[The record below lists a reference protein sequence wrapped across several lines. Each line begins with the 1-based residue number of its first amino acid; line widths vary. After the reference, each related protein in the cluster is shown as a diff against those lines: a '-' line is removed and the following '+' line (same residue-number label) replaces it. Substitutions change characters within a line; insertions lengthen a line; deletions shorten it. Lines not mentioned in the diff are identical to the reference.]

1 MYLFSQAVLVLDSSL
16 VDADDYWSSKARK
29 LLNLTVEE
37 VRSLKEFSK
46 CESIRQFVDLNEKVQ
61 QTLAQLKVYTELDL
75 STLTRLYSIP
85 YEKLNYFNQMIAQ
98 LLSEINDLPAS
109 ILQLSILD
117 PVKTDFF
124 LQGYTQDKLTNSL
137 LEGIM
142 LALEQNYRGLTYLA
156 LVDCDMDPKRALT
169 LNLILQGD
177 LIRLR
182 HLNFNKNPLL
192 KERGVNSIITTANT
206 FAATEVCMLQFADCG
221 LNAQAA
227 IRISRHLAQPENR
240 VGRNLK
246 LLNLNG
252 DTASF
257 H

>member
-124 LQGYTQDKLTNSL
+124 L
-137 LEGIM
+137 
-142 LALEQNYRGLTYLA
+142 
-156 LVDCDMDPKRALT
+156 
-169 LNLILQGD
+169 
-177 LIRLR
+177 
-182 HLNFNKNPLL
+182 
-192 KERGVNSIITTANT
+192 
-206 FAATEVCMLQFADCG
+206 
-221 LNAQAA
+221 
-227 IRISRHLAQPENR
+227 
-240 VGRNLK
+240 
-246 LLNLNG
+246 
-252 DTASF
+252 
-257 H
+257 